1 MMEQQLQQGNV
12 MREPNSNGGDAG
24 EDGSLQV
31 GLLSAEVSA
40 KAELR

>member
-1 MMEQQLQQGNV
+1 MEQQLQQGII
-12 MREPNSNGGDAG
+12 MREPNSNGDDAG

-40 KAELR
+40 RAEL

>member
-1 MMEQQLQQGNV
+1 MMEQQLQQGIV
-12 MREPNSNGGDAG
+12 MREPNSNGDDAG

-40 KAELR
+40 RAEL